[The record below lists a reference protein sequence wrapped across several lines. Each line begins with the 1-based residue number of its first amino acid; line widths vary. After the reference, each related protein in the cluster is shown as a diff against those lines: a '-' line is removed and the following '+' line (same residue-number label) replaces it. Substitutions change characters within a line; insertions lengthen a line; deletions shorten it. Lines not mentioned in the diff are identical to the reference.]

1 MRSLLALIRK
11 DLKSYFDQPTG
22 YILLVVFVMAL
33 SWSFF
38 RSVFLTDEASL
49 RALFTVD
56 FTVERPSLPWLLFLF
71 VPAATMR
78 LIAEEQR
85 DGTLEILLTQP
96 IRGWMILFAKFL
108 SGLIFVGM
116 AILATLGIPIA
127 LIIAGASLDIGAVVA
142 QYV

>member
-78 LIAEEQR
+78 LIAE
-85 DGTLEILLTQP
+85 
-96 IRGWMILFAKFL
+96 
-108 SGLIFVGM
+108 
-116 AILATLGIPIA
+116 
-127 LIIAGASLDIGAVVA
+127 
-142 QYV
+142 